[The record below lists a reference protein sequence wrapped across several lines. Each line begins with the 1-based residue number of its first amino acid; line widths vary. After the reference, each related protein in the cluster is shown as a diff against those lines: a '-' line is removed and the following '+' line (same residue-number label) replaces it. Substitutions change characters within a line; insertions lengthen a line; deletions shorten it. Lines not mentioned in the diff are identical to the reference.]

1 MCIRDRT
8 ISEPVTVEKAV
19 ISDGSFSEEKGVN
32 TPDLAD
38 GKLTPIKWVDGNVV
52 ETTANDPDWY
62 SYTTTDKKWAN
73 AKTSDGS
80 LWVWIPRYAYQ
91 IADNYH
97 TNSATVARLI

>member
-1 MCIRDRT
+1 MI
-8 ISEPVTVEKAV
+8 KNKKQ
-19 ISDGSFSEEKGVN
+19 KGIN
-32 TPDLAD
+32 TPDLQNGA
-38 GKLTPIKWVDGNVV
+38 LTPVKWEDNGSGTYTMV
-52 ETTANDPDWY
+52 ETTADDPDWY

-97 TNSATVARLI
+97 TRSEERRVGKECRSRWSPYH